1 VLLAYMPEA
10 EVRRIAGET
19 GLPQLTS
26 ITLTEIDPLLGR
38 LAEIRARGYSIDV
51 GESEEGLTGLAAPV
65 RAPGGAVAAAL
76 VIAGPAERILAE
88 KAGRWAPVVVRAA
101 GDISAALTER
111 G

>member
-1 VLLAYMPEA
+1 
-10 EVRRIAGET
+10 
-19 GLPQLTS
+19 
-26 ITLTEIDPLLGR
+26 
-38 LAEIRARGYSIDV
+38 
-51 GESEEGLTGLAAPV
+51 LAAPV

-101 GDISAALTER
+101 GDISAALAER